1 MQYKIAQLA
10 LTSGKNAASTS
21 DIFVAQP
28 ESEKEALAGRLFFLV
43 EINSRGADNLKIIN
57 FLTGELEHNYYQNE
71 KMILRERVKTIK
83 IEHIFEAAL
92 AKTNKN
98 FVEFLR
104 AEKIKLDKTLINATA
119 GVIYENSIYFSNVG
133 KNKALLIYP
142 APENRGYKPTDEGPK
157 TRDGKLNAANA
168 SPRYG
173 VYKDKT
179 GADGQKKYKIV
190 DVGGEGGKEA
200 PRQTEKTGMP
210 NKLFSNVISGA
221 IPAGGYFLFANEALP
236 EYLSGKQLAEII
248 AALPPA
254 SAAEQI
260 RNMLTRINSYVTFLG
275 LIIKNSAGIAEAEIK
290 KTIPASVQASIS
302 SLNAME
308 EKTEKLLAPGGY
320 VNIRKWLTP
329 PLAILAKFNPLARQG
344 KNNTGAGYLQD
355 KIFFKKKG
363 SFIPAAAV
371 KIMQNLKNLFLAV
384 INSIAGMSK
393 IFFKLATERDQRAEA
408 INKIKIAVF
417 KTAAGTKNL
426 YGWFKNLDKKNKTLF
441 AVSLAAIILLVA
453 NLLLAGAKNKRMEAE
468 KSIADL
474 TMIIDQK
481 QNQVE
486 ASLLYKNEAGA
497 KNLLDEIDILLAQ
510 LPRKENGYEEK
521 YAPLFKKY
529 YKHLEEIKHV
539 IASDPEELFN
549 FSSLSADAAPEN
561 IALANA
567 KVYAA
572 DAKKKEIYLFDLGKK
587 TSATIPADKG
597 KTTAL
602 KYPYPDKEGNLYYFA
617 MNSVVR
623 LDAGGGA
630 IKTFEI
636 EPAGAADKVSA
647 LTLFNNKLYLLHN
660 DLGQIYTYR
669 KEGDK
674 FIGGSSWIK
683 EKTDLDN
690 AVSMDI
696 DGAIYILK
704 NDGQLSKFLRGGPDD
719 FSLAAVEPALERP
732 IKVTAKSESN
742 YIYILEPANKRL
754 VVFDKEGKF
763 ILQYRI
769 ENLSNLKDFTVDE
782 AGEAIYF
789 INNSSLYKIEAK
801 HLK

>member
-1 MQYKIAQLA
+1 MQYKIAQLT

-28 ESEKEALAGRLFFLV
+28 ENEKEVLAGRLFFLV

-57 FLTGELEHNYYQNE
+57 FLAGELEHNYYQNE

-98 FVEFLR
+98 FAEFLR
-104 AEKIKLDKTLINATA
+104 AEKIKLDRALVSATV
-119 GVIYENSIYFSNVG
+119 GVIYENSIYFSNIG
-133 KNKALLIYP
+133 KNKAFLIYP
-142 APENRGYKPTDEGPK
+142 APENRGLKPMNEGLK

-190 DVGGEGGKEA
+190 DVGGEESKGA
-200 PRQTEKTGMP
+200 PPQAEKTGTP

-275 LIIKNSAGIAEAEIK
+275 LIIKNSAGIAETEIK

-320 VNIRKWLTP
+320 VNIRKWLAP
-329 PLAILAKFNPLARQG
+329 PLAILAKLNPLARQG

-363 SFIPAAAV
+363 SFIPAAVV
-371 KIMQNLKNLFLAV
+371 KITQSLKNLFLAA

-408 INKIKIAVF
+408 INKIKNAVLR
-417 KTAAGTKNL
+417 AAAKAKNL
-426 YGWFKNLDKKNKTLF
+426 YGWFKNLDKKNKILF

-453 NLLLAGAKNKRMEAE
+453 NLLMTGAKNKRMEEE
-468 KSIADL
+468 KSIAEL
-474 TMIIDQK
+474 MMIIDQK

-521 YAPLFKKY
+521 YAPLFEKY
-529 YKHLEEIKHV
+529 YRYLEEIKHV
-539 IASDPEELFN
+539 IASNPEELFN

-572 DAKKKEIYLFDLGKK
+572 DAKKKEIYSFDLDKK
-587 TSATIPADKG
+587 TSATIPADKE

-602 KYPYPDKEGNLYYFA
+602 KYPYPDKERNFYYFA
-617 MNSVVR
+617 MNGVVR
-623 LDAGGGA
+623 LDAGGA
-630 IKTFEI
+630 IKTFGI
-636 EPAGAADKVSA
+636 ESAGTADKVSA
-647 LTLFNNKLYLLHN
+647 LALFNNKLYLLHN

-683 EKTDLDN
+683 EKTDLNN
-690 AVSMDI
+690 AISMDI

-704 NDGQLSKFLRGGPDD
+704 NDGQLLKFLKGGLDD

-732 IKVTAKSESN
+732 VKTTAKSESN
-742 YIYILEPANKRL
+742 YIYILEPVNKRL

-763 ILQYRI
+763 ILQYRM
-769 ENLSNLKDFTVDE
+769 ENLSNLKDFAIDE
-782 AGEAIYF
+782 AEKIIYF
-789 INNSSLYKIEAK
+789 LNNSSLYKIEAK